1 MINYKHVRGLEL
13 QCDGREALCES
24 IVNLACQAVTFLDG
38 SQARSGLGGFCGEAS
53 TLDGKTDLVTDD
65 MQELQFLRFEFSP
78 VFAGNLQYTDPCG
91 SRVNRHTGV
100 ETQTQRG

>member
-38 SQARSGLGGFCGEAS
+38 SQACSSLGMFCGEAS
-53 TLDGKTDLVTDD
+53 TLDGKTNLVTDD
-65 MQELQFLRFEFSP
+65 VQQLQFLCFEFPP
-78 VFAGNLQYTDPCG
+78 VFAGNVQSTNPG
-91 SRVNRHTGV
+91 ASRVNRHTGV
-100 ETQTQRG
+100 ETQ